1 MPTSIYIEYDCSEF
15 REVCM
20 YTSTFLHR
28 TTIQMM
34 QQMEPSPVSSMT
46 LKLMVCVN
54 VCDLFQ
60 LSVGCV
66 LVCVCTH

>member
-1 MPTSIYIEYDCSEF
+1 
-15 REVCM
+15 M

-28 TTIQMM
+28 TPIQMM
-34 QQMEPSPVSSMT
+34 QQTEPSPVSSIT

-54 VCDLFQ
+54 VLEIFQ

-66 LVCVCTH
+66 LVCVHTISASTHK